1 MDLEVFSSPGSEE
14 PMDLSLPQD
23 RIRSGQREYNLLT
36 VGRVQDSRV
45 KTSLRGINNY
55 NYQQVESGLG
65 RVFRLEMIGSLGF

>member
-36 VGRVQDSRV
+36 VGGVQ
-45 KTSLRGINNY
+45 G
-55 NYQQVESGLG
+55 EG
-65 RVFRLEMIGSLGF
+65 